1 MPSTPHDGA
10 GSTFTFAGVAY
21 TVTNLTYTIADNN
34 ATDNIDVSHLGQTSG
49 ATVLTMSRPLKGSA
63 GDTGKEVTI
72 DYLTN
77 AGATPIAQGAT
88 GSLSITGG
96 ITLSGVAATC
106 KSSTITLAT
115 NDANKGSAS
124 FQVA

>member
-1 MPSTPHDGA
+1 MPATPHDGS
-10 GSTFTFAGVAY
+10 GSTFSFASVNY
-21 TVTNLTYTIADNN
+21 TVTNITYTVADNN
-34 ATDNIDVSHLGQTSG
+34 ATDSIDVSHLGQTAG
-49 ATVLTMSRPLKGSA
+49 QTVLTLSRPLKGSA

-72 DYLTN
+72 DYLAN

-88 GSLSITGG
+88 GTLTIAGG
-96 ITLSGVAATC
+96 ITLSASATC

-115 NDANKGSAS
+115 NDAIKGSAS

>member
-1 MPSTPHDGA
+1 MPATPHDGS
-10 GSTFTFAGVAY
+10 GSTFSFASVNY
-21 TVTNLTYTIADNN
+21 TVTNITYTVADNN
-34 ATDNIDVSHLGQTSG
+34 ATDNIDVSHLGQTNG

-72 DYLTN
+72 DYLAN

-88 GSLSITGG
+88 GTLAIAGG
-96 ITLSGVAATC
+96 ITLSAAATC

-115 NDANKGSAS
+115 NDAIKGSAS

>member
-1 MPSTPHDGA
+1 MPATPHDSSGT
-10 GSTFTFAGVAY
+10 TFTFAGVNY
-21 TVTNLTYTIADNN
+21 TVTNITYTIADNN
-34 ATDNIDVSHLGQTSG
+34 ATDNIDVSHLGQTTG
-49 ATVLTMSRPLKGSA
+49 QTVLTLSRPLKGSA

-77 AGATPIAQGAT
+77 AGATPIAQSQT
-88 GSLSITGG
+88 GTLTISGG

-106 KSSTITLAT
+106 KSSTVTLAT
-115 NDANKGSAS
+115 NDAIKGSAS

>member
-1 MPSTPHDGA
+1 MAATPHDSSGT
-10 GSTFTFAGVAY
+10 TFTFAGSNY
-21 TVTNLTYTIADNN
+21 TVTNITYTIADNN
-34 ATDNIDVSHLGQTSG
+34 ATDNIDVSHLGQTTG
-49 ATVLTMSRPLKGSA
+49 QTVLTLSRPLKGSA

-72 DYLTN
+72 DYLAN
-77 AGATPIAQGAT
+77 AGASPISQSAT
-88 GSLSITGG
+88 GTLSISGG

-115 NDANKGSAS
+115 NDAIKGSAS

>member
-10 GSTFTFAGVAY
+10 GSTFVFAGTTY
-21 TVTNLTYTIADNN
+21 TVTNITYTVADNN
-34 ATDNIDVSHLGQTSG
+34 ATDSIDVSHLGQTAGS
-49 ATVLTMSRPLKGSA
+49 TVLTLSRPLKGSA

-88 GSLSITGG
+88 GTLTITGG

-106 KSSTITLAT
+106 KSSSITLAT
-115 NDANKGSAS
+115 NDSNKGSAS